1 MRLFTDPPR
10 RSLPEP
16 LLPMINVVFLLLIFF
31 LLAAT
36 LAQPTPFEV
45 TPPEAA
51 GEGKTDPGALVLF
64 ANSEGEIAY
73 GEARGDA
80 ALAALGA
87 AARNARAECGAC
99 ADGLT
104 LRADGQLPGDAL
116 ARLMPQL
123 AELGFTDLKLVVR
136 GK

>member
-1 MRLFTDPPR
+1 MRLFTDTPR

-45 TPPEAA
+45 SPPEASGGGA
-51 GEGKTDPGALVLF
+51 AEPGDLTLF
-64 ANSEGEIAY
+64 VGADGRL
-73 GEARGDA
+73 GFGDARDLA

-87 AARNARAECGAC
+87 ATEAARAACGAC
-99 ADGLT
+99 ADTLT
-104 LRADGQLPGDAL
+104 LRADSKLSGEAL
-116 ARLMPQL
+116 AKLVPEL
-123 AELGFTDLKLVVR
+123 SALGFKNLKLVVR

>member
-1 MRLFTDPPR
+1 MKLFTDTPR

-45 TPPEAA
+45 SPPEAMG
-51 GEGKTDPGALVLF
+51 GEQADPGDLTLF
-64 ANSEGEIAY
+64 VGADGQLGF
-73 GEARGDA
+73 GEARGAA
-80 ALAALGA
+80 ALAVLGA
-87 AARNARAECGAC
+87 AAQSARAACGGC
-99 ADGLT
+99 ADTLT
-104 LRADGQLPGDAL
+104 LRADSKVSGEAL
-116 ARLMPQL
+116 AKLVPEL
-123 AELGFTDLKLVVR
+123 SALGFKSLKLVVR

>member
-45 TPPEAA
+45 TPPEAT
-51 GEGKTDPGALVLF
+51 GEGKTEPGALVLF
-64 ANSEGEIAY
+64 VGSDGQLGFGAARDAAALTALGTATE
-73 GEARGDA
+73 EARASCGD
-80 ALAALGA
+80 
-87 AARNARAECGAC
+87 C
-99 ADGLT
+99 ADALT
-104 LRADGQLPGDAL
+104 LRADAQLSGEAL
-116 ARLMPQL
+116 ARLIP
-123 AELGFTDLKLVVR
+123 ELSGMGFKTLKLVVR
-136 GK
+136 GR